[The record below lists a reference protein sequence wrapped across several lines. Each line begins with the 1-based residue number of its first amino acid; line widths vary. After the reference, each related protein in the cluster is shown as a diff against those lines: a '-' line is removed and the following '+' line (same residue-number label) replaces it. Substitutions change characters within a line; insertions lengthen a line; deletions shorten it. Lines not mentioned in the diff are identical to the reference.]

1 MTKTQVKSLRKTPK
15 GELHLRLPSRKN
27 RSSLLFAPKDF
38 IARQLGEDSGDF
50 KCDMSA
56 ALTLG
61 LAESSE
67 LLWFKARMEDFWPL
81 LSLSEKQ
88 IVVKHQPRFASWL
101 EEGTER
107 EIDVRLTFETFK
119 SGPAG
124 DLCNRAGLYLDEVAS
139 WSGFANHFQSQNKAT
154 DGELVER
161 LMKLPVSSG
170 EASVVQAILCAADYS
185 HFSDELANDRAW
197 DRLSRVYDEHA
208 EAVAAAIL
216 RRN

>member
-1 MTKTQVKSLRKTPK
+1 MTKTQLKSLRNTPK
-15 GELHLRLPSRKN
+15 DELHLRLPSRKN

-61 LAESSE
+61 LAQSSE
-67 LLWFKARMEDFWPL
+67 LLWFKARMEDIWPL

-88 IVVKHQPRFASWL
+88 IVVKHQPLFASWL
-101 EEGTER
+101 QDDTER
-107 EIDVRLTFETFK
+107 EVDVRLTFQAFK

-124 DLCNRAGLYLDEVAS
+124 DLCQRAGLHLTEVSS
-139 WSGFANHFQSQNKAT
+139 WAGFTCQFQSQNT
-154 DGELVER
+154 VTGGELVER
-161 LMKLPVSSG
+161 LMNLPASSG
-170 EASVVQAILCAADYS
+170 EACVIQAILHAADYS
-185 HFSDELANDRAW
+185 RFSDELAGNRAW
-197 DRLSRVYDEHA
+197 GRMSGVYDEHA

-216 RRN
+216 RHV